1 MKVAHVQAAGSIQQ
15 ANEKFF
21 RFGIQSFRIEF
32 LSSFFQS
39 NKNQKHF
46 HSSMDKYQN
55 EARLS
60 LMMSLEGPQ
69 DIELEMSMTV
79 FRDGQPSGTNVARIF
94 IFVSEF
100 QY

>member
-1 MKVAHVQAAGSIQQ
+1 
-15 ANEKFF
+15 
-21 RFGIQSFRIEF
+21 
-32 LSSFFQS
+32 
-39 NKNQKHF
+39 
-46 HSSMDKYQN
+46 MDKFQN

-60 LMMSLEGPQ
+60 LMMSLDGPQ

-79 FRDGQPSGTNVARIF
+79 FRDDQPSGTNLAKIF

>member
-1 MKVAHVQAAGSIQQ
+1 MKICI
-15 ANEKFF
+15 NEIVYF
-21 RFGIQSFRIEF
+21 
-32 LSSFFQS
+32 
-39 NKNQKHF
+39 
-46 HSSMDKYQN
+46 SMDKYQN